1 MARRETHLPR
11 KLVGLSPSDLKRML
25 NQWPTLPT
33 DPSGAVSGLQVRGI
47 QSVERRNASSN
58 QF

>member
-25 NQWPTLPT
+25 NQWPTLPIKLHF
-33 DPSGAVSGLQVRGI
+33 GVL
-47 QSVERRNASSN
+47 
-58 QF
+58 

>member
-25 NQWPTLPT
+25 NQWPTLRTDSSKT
-33 DPSGAVSGLQVRGI
+33 DPGVKTRRI
-47 QSVERRNASSN
+47 IPIERRLAR
-58 QF
+58 